1 MDNWIGIVVIVA
13 FMLAASLLRERW
25 RVLRVERW
33 ARGRGFVVRSPAP
46 SGGPQPAAKLASH
59 LTVYGARLWGLVLEG
74 SLDGVTITI
83 AEHES
88 SELGR
93 KTGVWST
100 IVTWPVPS
108 AVGRVVMR
116 RGSGLQPLAAAANA
130 IVGAVREPIKDA
142 LGIRGNNDEAQR
154 IDSPGGWAVYGEPAV
169 RDLWLTYEKM
179 RELDSW
185 PHGGAFVREDGFGAW
200 RVKGTI
206 TADEVLP
213 TIQPLLLLGLRDGD
227 PGSN

>member
-1 MDNWIGIVVIVA
+1 MDNWIWIVVIVVL
-13 FMLAASLLRERW
+13 MLAAGLLRERW
-25 RVLRVERW
+25 RVLSVERW
-33 ARGRGFVVRSPAP
+33 ARGSGFVVRSPVPA
-46 SGGPQPAAKLASH
+46 GGPQPAAKLASH

-88 SELGR
+88 SELAR

-100 IVTWPVPS
+100 IVTWPIPS

-116 RGSGLQPLAAAANA
+116 RGSGPQPLAAAANA
-130 IVGAVREPIKDA
+130 IVGAVRGPIKDA
-142 LGIRGNNDEAQR
+142 LGIRGDNDEAQPT
-154 IDSPGGWAVYGEPAV
+154 DTPGGWAVYGEPAV
-169 RDLWLTYEKM
+169 RDLWFTPEKIQ
-179 RELDSW
+179 ELDAW

-206 TADEVLP
+206 SAGRLEQLVEQLP
-213 TIQPLLLLGLRDGD
+213 VARRLLG
-227 PGSN
+227 

>member
-1 MDNWIGIVVIVA
+1 MDNWIGIVVIVV

-33 ARGRGFVVRSPAP
+33 ARGRGFVVRSTAPA
-46 SGGPQPAAKLASH
+46 GGPQPAAMLASH

-88 SELGR
+88 SELAR

-100 IVTWPVPS
+100 IVTWPIPS

-130 IVGAVREPIKDA
+130 VVGAVRGPIKDA

-154 IDSPGGWAVYGEPAV
+154 IDTPGGWAVYGEPSV
-169 RDLWLTYEKM
+169 RDLWFTPEKM
-179 RELDSW
+179 RELDAW
-185 PHGGAFVREDGFGAW
+185 RHGGAFVREDGFGAW
-200 RVKGTI
+200 RVNGTI
-206 TADEVLP
+206 SAGRLEQLVKQLP
-213 TIQPLLLLGLRDGD
+213 AAERLLE
-227 PGSN
+227 

>member
-1 MDNWIGIVVIVA
+1 MDNWIWIVVIVV
-13 FMLAASLLRERW
+13 FMLAAGLLRERW

-33 ARGRGFVVRSPAP
+33 ARGRGFVVRSPVPA
-46 SGGPQPAAKLASH
+46 GGPQPAARLASY
-59 LTVYGARLWGLVLEG
+59 LTVYGARLWGLMLEG
-74 SLDGVTITI
+74 SPDGVTITI

-88 SELGR
+88 SELAR

-100 IVTWPVPS
+100 IVTWPIPS

-130 IVGAVREPIKDA
+130 IVGAVREPIKNA
-142 LGIRGNNDEAQR
+142 LGMRGDNDEAQR
-154 IDSPGGWAVYGEPAV
+154 IDTPVGWAVYGEPSV
-169 RDLWLTYEKM
+169 RDLWLTPEKM
-179 RELDSW
+179 SELDAW

-206 TADEVLP
+206 SAGRLEQLVMQLP
-213 TIQPLLLLGLRDGD
+213 AARHLLE
-227 PGSN
+227 

>member
-1 MDNWIGIVVIVA
+1 MDNWIGIVVIVVL
-13 FMLAASLLRERW
+13 MLAAGLLRERW

-33 ARGRGFVVRSPAP
+33 ARGRGFVVCSPAP
-46 SGGPQPAAKLASH
+46 AGGPQPAAKLASH
-59 LTVYGARLWGLVLEG
+59 LTVHGARLWGLVMEG
-74 SLDGVTITI
+74 SLDGVTIII

-100 IVTWPVPS
+100 IVTWPIPS

-116 RGSGLQPLAAAANA
+116 RGSGPKSLAAAANA
-130 IVGAVREPIKDA
+130 IVGAVSEPIKDA
-142 LGIRGNNDEAQR
+142 LGIRGDNDEAQR
-154 IDSPGGWAVYGEPAV
+154 IDTSGGWAVYGEPAV
-169 RDLWLTYEKM
+169 RDLWLTPEKIQ
-179 RELDSW
+179 ELDAW

-206 TADEVLP
+206 SAGRLEQLVKQLP
-213 TIQPLLLLGLRDGD
+213 AARRLLE
-227 PGSN
+227 